1 MRKERRTLTG
11 AFKAKVALEAIQE
24 RKTISQ
30 LAAEYDLHSN
40 QISAWKKQLLESS
53 HIFEQPQVVKDDSE
67 EKFKE
72 ELFKQIGQPRCR
84 HAVLGAEAG
93 I

>member
-30 LAAEYDLHSN
+30 LAAEYWLQGN
-40 QISAWKKQLLESS
+40 QSQTEFLNLNFLLQAPFNQYQIHNIMVISLQM
-53 HIFEQPQVVKDDSE
+53 
-67 EKFKE
+67 
-72 ELFKQIGQPRCR
+72 
-84 HAVLGAEAG
+84 
-93 I
+93 